1 MGWNEFWGW
10 ALSDDDES
18 YWEHLERDYGKDAPV
33 IHAIMDTA
41 VDTVVNF
48 GGISYALNDGKPA
61 ISKETRDDVWEERHE
76 ILSVASCVPA
86 IGTVAGAVDATLHA
100 AESVENNVEFFVE
113 GAVSEDEPIY
123 DENGNII
130 GWKDKWMTDKMNEKR
145 KYAQEHGVNA
155 TVNAVLTMTGANYFK
170 GGKAAVQAS
179 KKGGN
184 IIEKIFI
191 KNVDEAEKAVANVER
206 VTVEGAENVAKAGTK
221 AKRIDVADKAYKAEK
236 AAEDAKY
243 ASKEAE
249 YYKKEAETWK
259 QYASQ
264 TPKNETYQKLATE
277 YAEKAEGAV
286 KKADEAKKASQA
298 AQEAAVA
305 AEKANP
311 ITNKAA
317 ERARQEALQNLNNA
331 KEAASIAQKKG
342 ERGMKAIDFLQKSN
356 NIRSFLVTAYTLGSL
371 IPGDTPQK

>member
-123 DENGNII
+123 DENGTII

-184 IIEKIFI
+184 IIEKLFI
-191 KNVDEAEKAVANVER
+191 KNVDEAADEAVKQS
-206 VTVEGAENVAKAGTK
+206 AKKT
-221 AKRIDVADKAYKAEK
+221 
-236 AAEDAKY
+236 AAETAKKTATQEY
-243 ASKEAE
+243 KTASAEVRRYVTEEASERKMKEA
-249 YYKKEAETWK
+249 AI
-259 QYASQ
+259 AA
-264 TPKNETYQKLATE
+264 KNETEMATHALNEGIMHSGRNLAETT
-277 YAEKAEGAV
+277 AE
-286 KKADEAKKASQA
+286 A
-298 AQEAAVA
+298 ARKRAVA
-305 AEKANP
+305 AAGEEA
-311 ITNKAA
+311 AA
-317 ERARQEALQNLNNA
+317 ETARHQALQ
-331 KEAASIAQKKG
+331 SWS
-342 ERGMKAIDFLQKSN
+342 RGIKAINFLQSSN
-356 NIRSFLVTAYTLGSL
+356 DIRSFLVTAYTLGSL

>member
-1 MGWNEFWGW
+1 MRVFSVVVFFYLGNNMGWNEFWGW

-184 IIEKIFI
+184 IIEKLFI
-191 KNVDEAEKAVANVER
+191 KNVDEAADEAVKQS
-206 VTVEGAENVAKAGTK
+206 AKKT
-221 AKRIDVADKAYKAEK
+221 
-236 AAEDAKY
+236 AAETAKKTATQEY
-243 ASKEAE
+243 KTASAEVRRYVTEEASERKMKEA
-249 YYKKEAETWK
+249 AI
-259 QYASQ
+259 AA
-264 TPKNETYQKLATE
+264 KNETEMATHALNEGIMHSGRNLAETT
-277 YAEKAEGAV
+277 AE
-286 KKADEAKKASQA
+286 A
-298 AQEAAVA
+298 ARKRAVA
-305 AEKANP
+305 AAGEEA
-311 ITNKAA
+311 AA
-317 ERARQEALQNLNNA
+317 ETARHQALQ
-331 KEAASIAQKKG
+331 SWS
-342 ERGMKAIDFLQKSN
+342 RGIKAINFLQSSN
-356 NIRSFLVTAYTLGSL
+356 DIRSFLVTAYTLGSL

>member
-100 AESVENNVEFFVE
+100 VESVENNVEFFVE

-123 DENGNII
+123 DENGTII

-184 IIEKIFI
+184 IIEKLFI
-191 KNVDEAEKAVANVER
+191 KNVDEAADEAVKQS
-206 VTVEGAENVAKAGTK
+206 AKKT
-221 AKRIDVADKAYKAEK
+221 
-236 AAEDAKY
+236 AAETAKKTATQEY
-243 ASKEAE
+243 KTASAEVRRYVTEEASERKMKEA
-249 YYKKEAETWK
+249 AI
-259 QYASQ
+259 AA
-264 TPKNETYQKLATE
+264 KNETEMATHALNEGIMHSGRNLAETT
-277 YAEKAEGAV
+277 AE
-286 KKADEAKKASQA
+286 A
-298 AQEAAVA
+298 ARKRAVA
-305 AEKANP
+305 AAGEEA
-311 ITNKAA
+311 AA
-317 ERARQEALQNLNNA
+317 ETARHQALQ
-331 KEAASIAQKKG
+331 SWS
-342 ERGMKAIDFLQKSN
+342 RGIKAINFLQSSN
-356 NIRSFLVTAYTLGSL
+356 DIRSFLVTAYTLGSL

>member
-10 ALSDDDES
+10 ALSDGDES

-184 IIEKIFI
+184 IIEKLFI
-191 KNVDEAEKAVANVER
+191 KNVDEAADEAVKQS
-206 VTVEGAENVAKAGTK
+206 AKKT
-221 AKRIDVADKAYKAEK
+221 
-236 AAEDAKY
+236 AAETAKKTATQEY
-243 ASKEAE
+243 KTASAEVRRYVTEESSERKMKEA
-249 YYKKEAETWK
+249 AR
-259 QYASQ
+259 AA
-264 TPKNETYQKLATE
+264 KNETEMATHALNEGIMHSGRNLAETT
-277 YAEKAEGAV
+277 AE
-286 KKADEAKKASQA
+286 A
-298 AQEAAVA
+298 ARKRAVA
-305 AEKANP
+305 AAGEEA
-311 ITNKAA
+311 AA
-317 ERARQEALQNLNNA
+317 ETARHQALQ
-331 KEAASIAQKKG
+331 SWS
-342 ERGMKAIDFLQKSN
+342 RGIKAINFLQSSN
-356 NIRSFLVTAYTLGSL
+356 DIRSFLVTAYTLGSL

>member
-48 GGISYALNDGKPA
+48 GGVSYALNDGKPA

-184 IIEKIFI
+184 IIEKLFI
-191 KNVDEAEKAVANVER
+191 KNVDEAADEAVKQS
-206 VTVEGAENVAKAGTK
+206 AKKT
-221 AKRIDVADKAYKAEK
+221 
-236 AAEDAKY
+236 AAETAKKTATQEY
-243 ASKEAE
+243 KTANAEVRRYVTEEASERKMKEA
-249 YYKKEAETWK
+249 AI
-259 QYASQ
+259 AA
-264 TPKNETYQKLATE
+264 KNETEMATHALNEGIMHSGRNLAETT
-277 YAEKAEGAV
+277 AE
-286 KKADEAKKASQA
+286 A
-298 AQEAAVA
+298 ARKRAVA
-305 AEKANP
+305 AAGEEA
-311 ITNKAA
+311 AA
-317 ERARQEALQNLNNA
+317 ETARHQALQ
-331 KEAASIAQKKG
+331 SWS
-342 ERGMKAIDFLQKSN
+342 RGIKAINFLQSSN
-356 NIRSFLVTAYTLGSL
+356 DIRSFLVTAYTLGSL

>member
-184 IIEKIFI
+184 IIEKLFI
-191 KNVDEAEKAVANVER
+191 KNVDEAADEAVKQS
-206 VTVEGAENVAKAGTK
+206 AKKT
-221 AKRIDVADKAYKAEK
+221 
-236 AAEDAKY
+236 AAEIAKKTATQEY
-243 ASKEAE
+243 KTASAEVRRYVTEESSERKMKEA
-249 YYKKEAETWK
+249 AR
-259 QYASQ
+259 AA
-264 TPKNETYQKLATE
+264 KNETEMATHALNEGIMHSGRNLAETT
-277 YAEKAEGAV
+277 AE
-286 KKADEAKKASQA
+286 A
-298 AQEAAVA
+298 ARKRAVA
-305 AEKANP
+305 AAGEEA
-311 ITNKAA
+311 AA
-317 ERARQEALQNLNNA
+317 ETARHQALQ
-331 KEAASIAQKKG
+331 SWS
-342 ERGMKAIDFLQKSN
+342 RGIKAINFLQSSN
-356 NIRSFLVTAYTLGSL
+356 DIRSFLVTAYTLGSL

>member
-184 IIEKIFI
+184 IIEKLFI
-191 KNVDEAEKAVANVER
+191 KNVDEAADEAVKQS
-206 VTVEGAENVAKAGTK
+206 AKKT
-221 AKRIDVADKAYKAEK
+221 
-236 AAEDAKY
+236 AAETAKKTATQEY
-243 ASKEAE
+243 KTASAEVRRYVTEESSERKMKEA
-249 YYKKEAETWK
+249 AR
-259 QYASQ
+259 AA
-264 TPKNETYQKLATE
+264 KNETEMATHALNEGIMHSGRNLAETT
-277 YAEKAEGAV
+277 AE
-286 KKADEAKKASQA
+286 A
-298 AQEAAVA
+298 ARKRAVA
-305 AEKANP
+305 AAGEEA
-311 ITNKAA
+311 AA
-317 ERARQEALQNLNNA
+317 ETARHQALQ
-331 KEAASIAQKKG
+331 SWS
-342 ERGMKAIDFLQKSN
+342 RGIKAINFLQSSN
-356 NIRSFLVTAYTLGSL
+356 DIRSFLVTAYTLGSL

>member
-184 IIEKIFI
+184 IIEKLFI
-191 KNVDEAEKAVANVER
+191 KNVDEAADEAVKQS
-206 VTVEGAENVAKAGTK
+206 AKKT
-221 AKRIDVADKAYKAEK
+221 
-236 AAEDAKY
+236 AAETAKKTATQEY
-243 ASKEAE
+243 KTASAEVRRYVTEEASERKMKEA
-249 YYKKEAETWK
+249 AI
-259 QYASQ
+259 AA
-264 TPKNETYQKLATE
+264 KNETEMATHALNEGIMHSGRNLAETT
-277 YAEKAEGAV
+277 AE
-286 KKADEAKKASQA
+286 A
-298 AQEAAVA
+298 ARKRAVA
-305 AEKANP
+305 AAGEEA
-311 ITNKAA
+311 AA
-317 ERARQEALQNLNNA
+317 ETARHQALQ
-331 KEAASIAQKKG
+331 SWS
-342 ERGMKAIDFLQKSN
+342 RGIKAINFLQSSN
-356 NIRSFLVTAYTLGSL
+356 DIRSFLVTAYTLGSL